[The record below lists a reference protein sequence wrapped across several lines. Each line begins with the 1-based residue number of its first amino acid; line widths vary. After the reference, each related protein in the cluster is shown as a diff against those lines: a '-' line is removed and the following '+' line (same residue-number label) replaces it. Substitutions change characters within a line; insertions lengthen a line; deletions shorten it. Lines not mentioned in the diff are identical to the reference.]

1 MSDQF
6 RSVVRQL
13 TPEIYEN
20 MRRAVELGRWPDGR
34 TVSPQQRE
42 TCMQAIIAW
51 EAEHVPE
58 EQRTG
63 YMPSADCES
72 DAQSEAE
79 QPVTIR
85 SSATGRKDNA
95 RSDSSDVAAGIK
107 GDDQDA

>member
-34 TVSPQQRE
+34 VVSPQQRE
-42 TCMQAIIAW
+42 TCMQAMIAW

-63 YMPSADCES
+63 YMPLANCD
-72 DAQSEAE
+72 SETKTETE

-85 SSATGRKDNA
+85 ASASGLQDGVRDEN
-95 RSDSSDVAAGIK
+95 G
-107 GDDQDA
+107 GDEDE

>member
-13 TPEIYEN
+13 TPEIYKN

-34 TVSPQQRE
+34 TVSPQQRQ
-42 TCMQAIIAW
+42 TCMQAMIAW
-51 EAEHVPE
+51 EAEHVSE

-63 YMPSADCES
+63 YMPLADCES
-72 DAQSEAE
+72 DSKPEAE

-85 SSATGRKDNA
+85 SSGLVLKDDA
-95 RSDSSDVAAGIK
+95 SSDNDDGVKNAK
-107 GDDQDA
+107 GGGQDA

>member
-34 TVSPQQRE
+34 VVTPQQKE
-42 TCMQAIIAW
+42 TCMQAMIAW

-63 YMPSADCES
+63 YMPPADCES
-72 DAQSEAE
+72 ESKAEAE

-85 SSATGRKDNA
+85 TSASGVKEGR
-95 RSDSSDVAAGIK
+95 SGEH
-107 GDDQDA
+107 GDGEDA

>member
-34 TVSPQQRE
+34 AVSPQQRE
-42 TCMQAIIAW
+42 TCMQAMIAW

-58 EQRTG
+58 EERTG
-63 YMPSADCES
+63 YMPPVECDSEAE
-72 DAQSEAE
+72 AETEAE

-85 SSATGRKDNA
+85 ASASKDGRRDED
-95 RSDSSDVAAGIK
+95 SDEGGDKK
-107 GDDQDA
+107 GGGNDA